1 MFTPRNSSL
10 RAGQSPFTATSQ
22 GNKSAQTRRVASVF
36 TPTKKQKSLQSR
48 SVLQA
53 SQLLEETSNF
63 RIEKFGL
70 PLPVLITEALTF
82 ADKSTRISVKVDESG
97 WAWLVG
103 GRKLFVWRCKQG
115 QTGRNILCKELTLPP
130 SDLAHSAARVCV
142 IPCSG
147 DSQSASCIAVSP
159 EGVVR
164 YWSNIAYEASSMEIS
179 AELKGEEC
187 DCVVNLYPFGC
198 LLATTTSSLVMIAA
212 ISGQNSISCHPL
224 KATQG
229 MFAGIGRRM
238 SSLIFG
244 GGQGQT
250 IGTPLQAV
258 IAGVHEEDE
267 RPFYVLSGTYMNK
280 WVIGDYNMEKFMY
293 QIDADRLFREALA
306 RKIWDK
312 DAIQMT
318 QLTTW
323 MLDMHLTRDG
333 IVVLGAGFD
342 TEMEPV
348 VHYALAT
355 IATECSGTP
364 SRLEA
369 FRVLQFTKR
378 YQEDNEVDLL
388 GYRFLVPENS
398 QDSVYLY
405 NDYTIIMDNGTGEP
419 SEELPAPGG
428 RLLGAGNCEG
438 TAVFFSAAQG
448 LISITSNLK
457 QNVSILDEATQELVS
472 RSDVTQLA
480 TSTAQIEELS
490 MSDDKSARLKA
501 AFLSACSGNLKQA
514 QDIVDELFPKDAVS
528 TGNQTTDIDRLVS
541 GLSCDLIDDYP
552 ASDPRWAENVKSD
565 SGSGMS
571 SLIILQ
577 QLKDKQRAHEYIIN
591 FLKKVNLWDKLRTIK
606 IGSHVMSTRLLLCQH
621 AEQLEAAIILREMH
635 SDYSAVIDPA
645 IRKVLTA
652 RGEPMGSGLSPQDLF
667 YREVSHIHD
676 IFEALLEYENDIMCG
691 NFAPS
696 DIITVIASVNPIMEG
711 MLHAAVLYRQTK
723 AVMYETGTELT
734 HTLEFTPWTSTAGS
748 SGVRTLIH
756 KQFMLTL
763 ESAVPEARDTE
774 TRGQLFQQLLSL
786 ADNILDGY
794 TSQLTSLA
802 HKAEFAEYTVQVEEQ
817 YKQERHHLIS
827 PFLEYEQYE
836 QAGSLAEKYCDFEM
850 LIRIC
855 EDTENQE
862 RIQRYQQQFADK
874 GFSDF
879 LFAWYMKEG
888 KQGRLLS
895 LPTQQQKQL
904 NSFLQKDEFGYLKW
918 LHDIECKDFQSAH
931 ETLLNLGRNEEQYLA
946 KKKTML
952 SLAKLAALACGDVE
966 EQMKTDIRDI
976 DEEQELVLNQEL
988 LPVEL
993 LETMNV
999 DAEHM
1004 KVLTPVELIQLYICE
1019 ENTAATEYDF
1029 KKAHDL
1035 MQFLDTEDP
1044 AIDYET
1050 VRNSIWCKAILRD
1063 KAIWTHTPTGD
1074 PVDSV
1079 RDTIFFKTVSLAVTD
1094 GWDPRSLLPDLQSLL
1109 TCEVLAAVATN
1120 KQLQFLLA
1128 AVYELVNNYT

>member
-1 MFTPRNSSL
+1 MRTGPFNVTP
-10 RAGQSPFTATSQ
+10 Q

-36 TPTKKQKSLQSR
+36 TPTRKQKSQQNR

-53 SQLLEETSNF
+53 SQLLEETVNF
-63 RIEKFGL
+63 RLEKFGL

-82 ADKSTRISVKVDESG
+82 ADKSTRISVKIDESG

-103 GRKLFVWRCKQG
+103 GRKLFVWRYKQA

-142 IPCSG
+142 IPSNG

-164 YWSNIAYEASSMEIS
+164 YWSNVAYEASSMEIS

-187 DCVVNLYPFGC
+187 DCVVNLSPFGC
-198 LLATTTSSLVMIAA
+198 LLATTTSSLVMITPVP
-212 ISGQNSISCHPL
+212 GQNTVSCHPL
-224 KATQG
+224 KATTG

-250 IGTPLQAV
+250 IGSPLQSV
-258 IAGVHEEDE
+258 IAGRHEEDE

-280 WVIGDYNMEKFMY
+280 WVVGDFSMEKFLY
-293 QIDADRLFREALA
+293 QIDVDRLFREALA
-306 RKIWDK
+306 RKVWDK

-323 MLDMHLTRDG
+323 ILDMHLTKDG
-333 IVVLGAGFD
+333 VVLLGAGLD
-342 TEMEPV
+342 TEAEPV

-364 SRLEA
+364 SRLES
-369 FRVLQFTKR
+369 FQVLQITKR
-378 YQEDNEVDLL
+378 YQEENEAEIL
-388 GYRFLVPENS
+388 GYKLLVPDDS

-405 NDYTIIMDNGTGEP
+405 NDYTIVMDNGTGEP

-428 RLLGAGNCEG
+428 RLLGAGISEG
-438 TAVFFSAAQG
+438 TAVFFSITQG
-448 LISITSNLK
+448 LISIASNVR
-457 QNVSILDEATQELVS
+457 QEVSILDEETQELVS
-472 RSDVTQLA
+472 RGDMTQLA
-480 TSTAQIEELS
+480 TSTTQIQELS
-490 MSDDKSARLKA
+490 MSDDKSSRLKA

-514 QDIVDELFPKDAVS
+514 QEIVNELFPEETVAA
-528 TGNQTTDIDRLVS
+528 GNQTTDIDRLVS
-541 GLSCDLIDDYP
+541 SLSRELIDDYP

-565 SGSGMS
+565 SGSSTS

-591 FLKKVNLWDKLRTIK
+591 FLKKLSLWDKLRTIK
-606 IGSHVMSTRLLLCQH
+606 VGEHVMSTRLLLCQH

-635 SDYSAVIDPA
+635 SEYSAVIDPA

-652 RGEPMGSGLSPQDLF
+652 RGEQMGTGLSPHDLF
-667 YREVSHIHD
+667 YREVSKIQN
-676 IFEALLEYENDIMCG
+676 IFEALLEYENDIITG
-691 NFAPS
+691 NFTPT
-696 DIITVIASVNPIMEG
+696 DIITAIASVNPIIEG

-723 AVMYETGTELT
+723 AGVYQAGAELVPQP
-734 HTLEFTPWTSTAGS
+734 EYVPWTSSSGS
-748 SGVRTLIH
+748 SGVRTVIH

-763 ESAVPEARDTE
+763 EAAVPEARDIE
-774 TRGQLFQQLLSL
+774 TRGQLFQQMLSL

-794 TSQLTSLA
+794 TSQLSSLA
-802 HKAEFAEYTVQVEEQ
+802 QNVDMAEYMAQVEDQ
-817 YKQERHHLIS
+817 YIQERHDLIS

-836 QAGSLAEKYCDFEM
+836 RAGSLAEKYCDFEM
-850 LIRIC
+850 LIRVC
-855 EDTENQE
+855 EATGNQE

-879 LFAWYMKEG
+879 LFSWYMKEG

-895 LPTQQQKQL
+895 LPTQQQSQL
-904 NSFLQKDEFGYLKW
+904 NSFLQKDELGYLKW
-918 LHDIECKDFQSAH
+918 LHDIECKDFISAH
-931 ETLLNLGRNEEQYLA
+931 DTLLNLGRNEEEFLA
-946 KKKTML
+946 KKKTLL
-952 SLAKLAALACGDVE
+952 SLAKLAALASGDVD
-966 EQMKTDIRDI
+966 EQIKTNIRDI
-976 DEEQELVLNQEL
+976 DEEQELILNQEL
-988 LPVEL
+988 LPAEL

-1004 KVLTPVELIQLYICE
+1004 KVLTPVELIQLYICD
-1019 ENTAATEYDF
+1019 ENTGATEYDF
-1029 KKAHDL
+1029 KKALDL
-1035 MQFLDTEDP
+1035 LQFLDTEDP

-1050 VRNSIWCKAILRD
+1050 IRTSIWGKTVLRD
-1063 KAIWTHTPTGD
+1063 KAVWTHTPTGD
-1074 PVDSV
+1074 PVESV
-1079 RDTIFFKTVSLAVTD
+1079 KDTIFFKTISLAITD
-1094 GWDPRSLLPDLQSLL
+1094 GWDPRSFLPDLQTLL
-1109 TCEVLAAVATN
+1109 SSDVLITVSKD
-1120 KQLQFLLA
+1120 KQIQYLLG
-1128 AVYELVNNYT
+1128 AVYELANNVGQ